1 MAGGSLGGAGMGF
14 AWVHGDDRDDLLL
27 ADRMPELAGDR
38 PAAGARRGR
47 TAAEASRRGRRA
59 GRAGALIRTAV
70 HGPGAHCRVR
80 AGAARKAAS
89 AQPASSGSEVT
100 EP

>member
-14 AWVHGDDRDDLLL
+14 AWVHGDNRDDLLL
-27 ADRMPELAGDR
+27 ADRMPELPGDR
-38 PAAGARRGR
+38 PAAGTPRGQ
-47 TAAEASRRGRRA
+47 TAAGVSRRRRA

-80 AGAARKAAS
+80 AGAGGRKAGNA
-89 AQPASSGSEVT
+89 AYFHRK
-100 EP
+100 